1 MVDLKALYRET
12 GSIPWVVGLSGGKD
26 STALTMLLLET
37 IEALPP
43 PVRARK
49 KVFVTCVNTLVEAP
63 PVIDHVHAFIAR
75 LQDYVRDRELPVE
88 VVELQPESDQ
98 TFWVNLIGRGYPTP
112 YREFRWC
119 TDRMKVRPAKR
130 FIDERPDIF
139 GSPPVVHFLLGT
151 RFDESVARQA
161 TMDANTNLGSD
172 LHAHGTIPTAKVIRP
187 IETWTTDDVWE
198 HLLKSGW
205 ARGGTNPFLDINQE
219 LALLYKDAASG
230 ECPVVYDPSQQ
241 TCAGSRFGCW
251 TCTVVDVDNSLREM
265 IATGGERY
273 DSQRLG
279 MLADFRDDLMAE
291 RNLPENRVQGRNRQ
305 GRVLVK
311 RDGSMGVGPYT
322 MAYRADVLERV
333 KALQEEVGQELITTE
348 EVQHIQRI
356 WLEEEANLAVVMHDR
371 LEESA

>member
-1 MVDLKALYRET
+1 MRVVPGVCNDVECRLYNLRPN
-12 GSIPWVVGLSGGKD
+12 S
-26 STALTMLLLET
+26 
-37 IEALPP
+37 
-43 PVRARK
+43 RA
-49 KVFVTCVNTLVEAP
+49 
-63 PVIDHVHAFIAR
+63 
-75 LQDYVRDRELPVE
+75 DR
-88 VVELQPESDQ
+88 
-98 TFWVNLIGRGYPTP
+98 
-112 YREFRWC
+112 C
-119 TDRMKVRPAKR
+119 
-130 FIDERPDIF
+130 
-139 GSPPVVHFLLGT
+139 
-151 RFDESVARQA
+151 
-161 TMDANTNLGSD
+161 
-172 LHAHGTIPTAKVIRP
+172 
-187 IETWTTDDVWE
+187 
-198 HLLKSGW
+198 
-205 ARGGTNPFLDINQE
+205 
-219 LALLYKDAASG
+219 G
-230 ECPVVYDPSQQ
+230 ECGWVYDPSQQ

>member
-1 MVDLKALYRET
+1 MAAL
-12 GSIPWVVGLSGGKD
+12 
-26 STALTMLLLET
+26 
-37 IEALPP
+37 ALP
-43 PVRARK
+43 V
-49 KVFVTCVNTLVEAP
+49 
-63 PVIDHVHAFIAR
+63 D
-75 LQDYVRDRELPVE
+75 
-88 VVELQPESDQ
+88 
-98 TFWVNLIGRGYPTP
+98 
-112 YREFRWC
+112 
-119 TDRMKVRPAKR
+119 
-130 FIDERPDIF
+130 
-139 GSPPVVHFLLGT
+139 
-151 RFDESVARQA
+151 
-161 TMDANTNLGSD
+161 
-172 LHAHGTIPTAKVIRP
+172 
-187 IETWTTDDVWE
+187 
-198 HLLKSGW
+198 
-205 ARGGTNPFLDINQE
+205 QE

-230 ECPVVYDPSQQ
+230 ECPVVYDPSHKPMQEPIRVLDLY
-241 TCAGSRFGCW
+241 GM
-251 TCTVVDVDNSLREM
+251 DVDNSLREM
-265 IATGGERY
+265 IATGGERF